1 MLAALIASSAAALR
15 HRCQCCWGIGMAAA
29 TTMAATATFK
39 AEQPTHLQRWGII
52 SDTALRSSQPIVH
65 WAPYMHSTSPPS
77 WNATPAADIIGG
89 DGISVA
95 VVAMTVAMAATAPAT
110 TTKTIVTSTDCS
122 NHIRLTATQI
132 LLVWRKSKTKSLWIN
147 ISVIF

>member
-1 MLAALIASSAAALR
+1 
-15 HRCQCCWGIGMAAA
+15 
-29 TTMAATATFK
+29 
-39 AEQPTHLQRWGII
+39 
-52 SDTALRSSQPIVH
+52 
-65 WAPYMHSTSPPS
+65 MHSTSPPS

-95 VVAMTVAMAATAPAT
+95 VVATTVATAATVPAT

-147 ISVIF
+147 ISVLF

>member
-1 MLAALIASSAAALR
+1 MLGCWSGGSNNYGSNGNFQSKTTNALASL
-15 HRCQCCWGIGMAAA
+15 A
-29 TTMAATATFK
+29 TL
-39 AEQPTHLQRWGII
+39 H
-52 SDTALRSSQPIVH
+52 LRSSQPIVH

-132 LLVWRKSKTKSLWIN
+132 LLVWRKSKTMSLWIN